1 LDVVLT
7 ETTISLSSKYSEVE
21 FTFVVGDNIKF
32 IWLIL
37 SVALGLFILGRELL
51 CWYWKVN
58 KIVKNQ
64 DQIIVNQNETNG
76 YLKRIIELEEKLIQI
91 EKEKEQ

>member
-1 LDVVLT
+1 M
-7 ETTISLSSKYSEVE
+7 E
-21 FTFVVGDNIKF
+21 NIKF

-51 CWYWKVN
+51 CWYWKIN
-58 KIVKNQ
+58 TMVKNQ
-64 DQIIVNQNETNG
+64 DKIINNQNETNG
-76 YLKRIIELEEKLIQI
+76 YLRKIIELEERLIQI

>member
-1 LDVVLT
+1 M
-7 ETTISLSSKYSEVE
+7 E
-21 FTFVVGDNIKF
+21 NIKF

>member
-1 LDVVLT
+1 MDDIM
-7 ETTISLSSKYSEVE
+7 E
-21 FTFVVGDNIKF
+21 NIKF

-51 CWYWKVN
+51 CWYWKIN
-58 KIVKNQ
+58 TMVKNQ
-64 DQIIVNQNETNG
+64 DKIINNQNETNG
-76 YLKRIIELEEKLIQI
+76 YLRKIIELEERLIQI